1 MLLGGISKHFWLFR
15 DAFAQF
21 FSSFG
26 VGFFRSL
33 SEVGCGSY
41 ALHFSHALEAFCFS
55 AKRLDQIS
63 EAFHRFLWR
72 PLWLVFGLILGRFGV
87 SFPLSS
93 QVRRCIFQVPIYIRI
108 APPLLGF

>member
-1 MLLGGISKHFWLFR
+1 MVFGSTFGCSEMLFVISFC
-15 DAFAQF
+15 
-21 FSSFG
+21 
-26 VGFFRSL
+26 L
-33 SEVGCGSY
+33 SELDFSEVFPKSAVVVTRCSSHTH
-41 ALHFSHALEAFCFS
+41 LRHFAFS
-55 AKRLDQIS
+55 AKRLDEIS

-93 QVRRCIFQVPIYIRI
+93 QVRRCIFQVPIYIHI